1 MRIFNQDYEGQ
12 TLGTITFA
20 KNWNNMMSSNNA
32 ELLNLQFKKDRK
44 LPTITIIE
52 QPCSKMQVL
61 FYNWRAHSHM
71 YISTMTMEEELF
83 KTLDVEKK
91 AYVEPLY
98 HFWLDMGSWPNLG
111 YVVNL
116 NDNTYMY
123 RNFQLDSF
131 SCTHVCFSIFSFL
144 TSTSI
149 EDLPTMKVITLH
161 LLTSAL
167 YIAYF

>member
-61 FYNWRAHSHM
+61 FYN
-71 YISTMTMEEELF
+71 
-83 KTLDVEKK
+83 
-91 AYVEPLY
+91 
-98 HFWLDMGSWPNLG
+98 
-111 YVVNL
+111 
-116 NDNTYMY
+116 
-123 RNFQLDSF
+123 
-131 SCTHVCFSIFSFL
+131 
-144 TSTSI
+144 
-149 EDLPTMKVITLH
+149 
-161 LLTSAL
+161 
-167 YIAYF
+167 